1 MLSRLLMEAFVL
13 EIIIISFLPSDSFVQ
28 TLSYELLFFLN
39 HYCLHVCMSVTYT
52 STCDLLNLL
61 KAIHIFV
68 FRDEHLVLDSQLV
81 ISSMGNHF
89 VQSQHSLIPVVLRIG
104 LGFMAFPHPLCHVS
118 YYLCPTQVS

>member
-1 MLSRLLMEAFVL
+1 MYVCLSH
-13 EIIIISFLPSDSFVQ
+13 
-28 TLSYELLFFLN
+28 N
-39 HYCLHVCMSVTYT
+39 T

-104 LGFMAFPHPLCHVS
+104 WASWLFHIHFVMSLIIFVQLRFRSHVGET
-118 YYLCPTQVS
+118 LWV